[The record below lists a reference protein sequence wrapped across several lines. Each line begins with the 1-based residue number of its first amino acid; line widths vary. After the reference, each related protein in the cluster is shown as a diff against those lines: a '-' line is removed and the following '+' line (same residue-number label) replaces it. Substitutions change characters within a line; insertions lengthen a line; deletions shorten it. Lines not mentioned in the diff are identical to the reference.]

1 MFLTTWCDQC
11 RRFMMCT
18 QICQRI
24 VDNWRFSVILVSPS
38 SCSDALNEGKEW
50 HFRVVLMPSIG
61 GKVPLESGL
70 DAIWAGTNCR
80 PRHRLRTPKR
90 LFAPTQTIVRLGAN
104 GNGLSGWG
112 AGWVQAFLKV
122 TPPRNSD
129 KQRAERY
136 LGCRVQVV

>member
-1 MFLTTWCDQC
+1 MQAFCPENAL
-11 RRFMMCT
+11 RFVKGLLNVAPFGC
-18 QICQRI
+18 
-24 VDNWRFSVILVSPS
+24 FSIFFELFR
-38 SCSDALNEGKEW
+38 W
-50 HFRVVLMPSIG
+50 HFPVVPMPPYR

-70 DAIWAGTNCR
+70 DAIRAGINCR
-80 PRHRLRTPKR
+80 PLHRLRTPKR

-129 KQRAERY
+129 KQRAERD